1 MPVLYAHG
9 RFSRSLFLFP
19 PAQRTLSHILTLRK
33 FSYANDATYS
43 QRKRNSAF
51 GCGSGARA

>member
-1 MPVLYAHG
+1 
-9 RFSRSLFLFP
+9 LFLFP

-33 FSYANDATYS
+33 FRYANDATYS